1 MVGPGHPEFC
11 VELRR
16 LLELWGLSRFRRKPS
31 RPMGGARRIATS
43 QQQYGM
49 ARHFR
54 QMDRSGARRLDWASR
69 TGEGQRGGTLAPS
82 AVGWVKGLVLKS
94 CRHQLTPVNSI
105 LTDQT
110 SCSGQRFMISKILL
124 RILYEVC
131 RYVLGTKASV
141 ITEAPTQVPTRLPIR
156 T

>member
-31 RPMGGARRIATS
+31 RPMGGARRVATS
-43 QQQYGM
+43 QQYGM
-49 ARHFR
+49 AWHFR

-69 TGEGQRGGTLAPS
+69 TGEGQRGGTLGPFCS
-82 AVGWVKGLVLKS
+82 GLGEGLGAQVMP
-94 CRHQLTPVNSI
+94 TPVDACQFN
-105 LTDQT
+105 LDGPDQ
-110 SCSGQRFMISKILL
+110 LL
-124 RILYEVC
+124 RAAIHDIKDTMLYEVC

-141 ITEAPTQVPTRLPIR
+141 ITEAPTQVPTLPMR